1 MRDAEVRDGLQLAQH
16 PHVDLG
22 QRVDLLG
29 SQPAA
34 AQQVGDEVQPLVRG
48 ELQQLRDLLVGHL
61 VPLAARLEALDRG
74 LHHAH
79 CLLDALLPGAPNGHH
94 LAHGLHGRADLR
106 GHLGELGQVPAGDLG
121 HDVVQ
126 RGLEEGRGLLR
137 DGVADLGQRDAQR
150 QLGRHEGQRVARGLG
165 GQRRGPGE
173 PRVHLDD
180 AVVHGLRVERVLDV
194 ALAHDAEVAH
204 HLHGRLAQ
212 HVVLVV
218 RQRLA
223 GRQHD
228 GVPRVHAEG
237 VEVLHVAHGDAVVAA
252 VAHDLVLHLLP
263 PLQALLHQDLRG
275 QAEGLRGHLAQVRL
289 VAADARAE
297 AAEREGRADHD
308 GEPDVVGHPH
318 RLLHRGHRLGLRDL
332 LVDLH
337 QLLGEDV
344 AVLRGLDDRD
354 LRAQHLHVVL
364 GQDALLLQ
372 VHAAVQRRLA
382 AHGDHDALRPLPL
395 EHLLHEL
402 RRDGQEVHLVRLV
415 QRLVVDVRLHGGDV
429 RVHEHHLLAL
439 LLQGLDGLRARV
451 VELARLPDAQA
462 PRAQQQHLLHV
473 GLVHLHG
480 RGELDLLCAL
490 GDRAQEHVEEELRVR
505 GAAAVLRV
513 ELGREPG
520 VLLVHDALVGAVVH
534 VLKEHLPVLGQRGAV
549 HRVAVVLRG
558 DVALAGEHVHHG
570 LVLPA
575 VAEGQLG
582 GLGAHRLAGQLVA
595 QADAE
600 ERLHLAGLYLFIHDS
615 LDVLG
620 NVLVGLRVTGAIGNE
635 EAVHPVHLLH
645 QIMVMGHQL
654 HLSTLANKHAND
666 VVLDAAVNCQ
676 HFVRVTL
683 AVNFDLLCGNFCDEI
698 ASVRIREVWLLVFQA
713 LDDNLAEKSTLGANH
728 LGQLASVNSSNG
740 RDAFFFQ
747 PVLQGPVCLPVG
759 IVFRIVLDDESRRLD
774 PFTLVVFRESDIID
788 ITLFWYTV
796 VSDHRIGEGH
806 QLTSV
811 RGVRKGLGVTHHASC
826 KNGFTSDVDFC
837 TK

>member
-237 VEVLHVAHGDAVVAA
+237 VEVLHVAHGDAVVGR
-252 VAHDLVLHLLP
+252 VAHHLVLHLLP
-263 PLQALLHQDLRG
+263 PAQVLVDDHLVGAG
-275 QAEGLRGHLAQVRL
+275 EGLGHGLAQLLL
-289 VAADARAE
+289 VLGEPGAQPAQ
-297 AAEREGRADHD
+297 REGRPH
-308 GEPDVVGHPH
+308 EHRVPDLVG
-318 RLLHRGHRLGLRDL
+318 GLEGLVHGGGGVAGGQR
-332 LVDLH
+332 LVDLG
-337 QLLGEDV
+337 QLLREDV
-344 AVLRGLDDRD
+344 AVLGGHDHGD
-354 LRAQHLHVVL
+354 LRAQHLHVVP
-364 GQDALLLQ
+364 LQ
-372 VHAAVQRRLA
+372 HARLEERHAHVERRLA
-382 AHGDHDALRPLPL
+382 AHGHHDAVRALLL
-395 EHLLHEL
+395 DHLLHEVGL
-402 RRDGQEVHLVRLV
+402 HGQEVDLVRAGAA
-415 QRLVVDVRLHGGDV
+415 QVVRRLHGGDV
-429 RVHEHHLLAL
+429 GVDHHHADAL

-490 GDRAQEHVEEELRVR
+490 GDRVQEHVEQELRVR